1 MTGSRE
7 RAIVTSEG
15 QRHRRCAGLARCI
28 HGEMRL
34 RTYNDPRRS
43 RPHSAM
49 LTSQERNQGPLGLR
63 GPPGLEEVLP
73 LLTDFRQALEANI
86 CLTREGRH
94 ITPGLSLSIKISS
107 SMSWGPKVQFLLVG
121 KETNLALS
129 VTGAKRINWEKN
141 PLFEKH

>member
-1 MTGSRE
+1 
-7 RAIVTSEG
+7 
-15 QRHRRCAGLARCI
+15 
-28 HGEMRL
+28 
-34 RTYNDPRRS
+34 
-43 RPHSAM
+43 M
-49 LTSQERNQGPLGLR
+49 LTGQERNRGPLGTTRLR
-63 GPPGLEEVLP
+63 GTSGLAEALP

-129 VTGAKRINWEKN
+129 VTGAKRIKLGEK
-141 PLFEKH
+141 PVI